1 MKKINIG
8 IIGLGNVGSALINYI
23 EENHNY
29 FLKKSLINFNIIG
42 ISAKNKRKK
51 RNFDI
56 NKYRWFD
63 NPINIIKSD
72 DCDVI
77 VELIG
82 DEKGISYDIIKNSL
96 EQKINVVTG
105 NKALIAKNSEDLF
118 KIAEKNNVLLL
129 FEAAVAGGIPIINTL
144 KNNLY
149 LNNIKKI
156 SGILNGTT
164 NYILTEM
171 EKNNLSFKEVLKIA
185 KIKGYTSDIE
195 ADLDIDGLDSAHKL
209 TILSTICFA
218 STLNFENN
226 EISGISNIKIE
237 DINYAN
243 KLNSKIKL
251 ISESF
256 IIDNKIYSVTSPKLI
271 NNNFSFANVDGV
283 LNAINIETDCLKNL
297 FLEGEGAGGKA
308 TSCSV
313 MADLFEIALESKKL
327 SLGHQFNNL
336 NNFEKFDI
344 SNIES
349 SYYLRIMAK
358 DIPGVLSEITSSLT
372 DLNISIEKILQIP
385 EDSKYNSAVP
395 IIIVTH
401 KIKKGY
407 LNKAVDK
414 IENLDFVLE
423 KISILP
429 IHQ

>member
-256 IIDNKIYSVTSPKLI
+256 IIDNKIYSVTSPKI
-271 NNNFSFANVDGV
+271 N
-283 LNAINIETDCLKNL
+283 
-297 FLEGEGAGGKA
+297 
-308 TSCSV
+308 
-313 MADLFEIALESKKL
+313 
-327 SLGHQFNNL
+327 
-336 NNFEKFDI
+336 
-344 SNIES
+344 
-349 SYYLRIMAK
+349 
-358 DIPGVLSEITSSLT
+358 
-372 DLNISIEKILQIP
+372 
-385 EDSKYNSAVP
+385 
-395 IIIVTH
+395 
-401 KIKKGY
+401 
-407 LNKAVDK
+407 
-414 IENLDFVLE
+414 
-423 KISILP
+423 
-429 IHQ
+429 